1 MALALEFTF
10 TIPTIINS
18 CVFAVNHLLAD
29 TPDGRKDALYMPS
42 PGDVKHK
49 NFSIS
54 ASTAPADGLRQRGVG
69 AVELATAPGK
79 LSTQRALQPL
89 EGGL

>member
-1 MALALEFTF
+1 
-10 TIPTIINS
+10 
-18 CVFAVNHLLAD
+18 
-29 TPDGRKDALYMPS
+29 MPS